1 MEQDPPENEMSAE
14 YEPAAVRHTLDT
26 DANTLAPAADPTERP
41 TEEFGARQPV
51 PDRDRPIE
59 PAAQGAAPHVFDPY
73 TGAPLA
79 SPFTQQPPPFGSDG
93 PDAGW
98 QDPLPAEDPFT
109 PIPYF
114 PATQTESIR
123 QTGLA
128 WSAGIAFFGSVAFTL
143 FLGWLADLL
152 LGTSPWG
159 IVGGIVLGSVIGF
172 LQFFRI
178 TSRIFPPKDDGP
190 DVRPLMLSDKDDE

>member
-1 MEQDPPENEMSAE
+1 MEQDPPENEMPAE
-14 YEPAAVRHTLDT
+14 YEPMADRHTLDA
-26 DANTLAPAADPTERP
+26 DAEAPAPTADRLELL
-41 TEEFGARQPV
+41 TEEFGARRPV
-51 PDRDRPIE
+51 PDRDQPIT
-59 PAAQGAAPHVFDPY
+59 PASPETAAYVFDPY

-79 SPFTQQPPPFGSDG
+79 SPFTEPESPSGSAG
-93 PDAGW
+93 PEIDW
-98 QDPLPAEDPFT
+98 QDPLPTEDPFT
-109 PIPYF
+109 PIPYI

-123 QTGLA
+123 QSGLA

-159 IVGGIVLGSVIGF
+159 IVVGIVLGSMIGF

-178 TSRIFPPKDDGP
+178 TSRIFPAKEDGP